1 MLQVLIELEKVL
13 GEPCFPYFDMVAG
26 TSTGGIIVAG
36 LAQGLLFHLQTS
48 IIGYYY
54 LYFSLSNSSL
64 IISVIHHFVYYINNP
79 FAWSAKKMVFFTAIL
94 GRSLRECQKIYLRLK
109 DLIFDSWT
117 RPYNTAQLE
126 LFMQNELGTQTTL
139 ADIRWPRL
147 NRWTIYNLWFS
158 QIFFIFIR
166 NSI

>member
-1 MLQVLIELEKVL
+1 
-13 GEPCFPYFDMVAG
+13 
-26 TSTGGIIVAG
+26 
-36 LAQGLLFHLQTS
+36 
-48 IIGYYY
+48 
-54 LYFSLSNSSL
+54 
-64 IISVIHHFVYYINNP
+64 
-79 FAWSAKKMVFFTAIL
+79 MVFFIAIL

-147 NRWTIYNLWFS
+147 NR
-158 QIFFIFIR
+158 
-166 NSI
+166 